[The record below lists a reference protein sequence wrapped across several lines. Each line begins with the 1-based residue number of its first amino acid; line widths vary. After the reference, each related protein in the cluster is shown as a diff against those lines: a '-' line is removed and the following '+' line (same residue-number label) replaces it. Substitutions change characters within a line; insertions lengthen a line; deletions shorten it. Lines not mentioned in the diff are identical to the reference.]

1 MLEIFNTNILIDTS
15 KVPNVLKKGDL
26 VLYKNVMLYFE
37 REEWPYYYFT
47 NPISG
52 KEVKYKINKIREYGK
67 Y

>member
-47 NPISG
+47 NPVLG
-52 KEVKYKINKIREYGK
+52 KEVKHKINKIREYGK